1 MKNSQNPDKSGSK
14 NIGFLTKEQS
24 DYLLEVTE
32 YVYNLPISYYFR
44 EINPNSYHRYK
55 EIIKKVIDLDIIIKK
70 INGNSY
76 KSVSAWKDDFQLL
89 FKNSM
94 TYNPEGT
101 LVHQIAQEL
110 KLIFDKKT
118 QDVPK
123 NEFDVWKMKL
133 REEFDKLNKLI
144 EYRPD
149 E

>member
-1 MKNSQNPDKSGSK
+1 MKNSHNSDKSSNK
-14 NIGFLTKEQS
+14 NLGFLTKEQS

-32 YVYNLPISYYFR
+32 YIYNLPISYYFR

-55 EIIKKVIDLDIIIKK
+55 EIIKKVIDIDSIIKK

-76 KSVSAWKDDFQLL
+76 KNVTAWKDDFYLL

-101 LVHQIAQEL
+101 LVHQIALEL

-118 QDVPK
+118 QDIPK
-123 NEFDVWKMKL
+123 NDFDLWKMKL
-133 REEFDKLNKLI
+133 REEFNKLNRLI
-144 EYRPD
+144 EFKPD